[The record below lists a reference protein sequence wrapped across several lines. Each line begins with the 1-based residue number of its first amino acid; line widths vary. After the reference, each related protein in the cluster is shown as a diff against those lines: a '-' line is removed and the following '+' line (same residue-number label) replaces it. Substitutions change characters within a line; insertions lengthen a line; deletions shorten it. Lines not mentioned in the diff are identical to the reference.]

1 MTKLI
6 YNARHARVEA
16 KDGRKVVATLPTTL
30 PEATLAG
37 ILAGLEPEVEDGRH
51 TPEELLALVAEA
63 IAEATR
69 RKGSVVPEDYRLRY
83 GADQSCGDAV
93 AKALTAKVTTPNGV
107 DLEACRDI
115 AEANGKGDRFDAWVA
130 KGLNPGMVRM
140 NLGNVLRGMARRG
153 EAVVG
158 L

>member
-1 MTKLI
+1 MLKI
-6 YNARHARVEA
+6 VYNARHARVEA
-16 KDGRKVVATLPTTL
+16 KDGRKVVASLPTTL
-30 PEATLAG
+30 PEATLEG
-37 ILAGLEPEVEDGRH
+37 ILAGLAEPNEGDTAEA
-51 TPEELLALVAEA
+51 LLALVEKA

-83 GADQSCGDAV
+83 GADQSCGDEV
-93 AKALTAKVTTPNGV
+93 AKALTAKVTTANGV